1 MKYKAALFITAVLAA
16 SIFVSIPFSSSG
28 ETVELAQPDDIS
40 VSPSMNNLSLKA
52 GDSVTIYL
60 DIYNKFSREIV
71 VYVYYDD
78 KQDPDIDVGF
88 PNGQRIPIKGTS
100 MGYCELDI
108 SVDMYAKS
116 TDHALKFDIK
126 INDPLREHTIEA
138 DASHS
143 LMITVS
149 SELSAGEQYNKIMG
163 MIDNHLP
170 APLNSPLATTIIT
183 MLIWVLIAVV
193 VAYFILPV
201 AIGTGKRAVNDT
213 EKIMKRWKK

>member
-1 MKYKAALFITAVLAA
+1 
-16 SIFVSIPFSSSG
+16 
-28 ETVELAQPDDIS
+28 
-40 VSPSMNNLSLKA
+40 MNNLSLKA

-60 DIYNKFSREIV
+60 DIYNKFSREVV
-71 VYVYYDD
+71 VYVYYDNS
-78 KQDPDIDVGF
+78 QDPDINVGF
-88 PNGQRIPIKGTS
+88 PNGHRIPIAGTS

-108 SVDMYAKS
+108 SVDRYARS
-116 TDHALKFDIK
+116 TDHALHFDIM
-126 INDPLREHTIEA
+126 INDPLRENTIEA

-163 MIDNHLP
+163 VVDNHLP
-170 APLNSPLATTIIT
+170 APLNSPLSTTIIT
-183 MLIWVLIAVV
+183 MLIWILIAVV

-201 AIGTGKRAVNDT
+201 IIGTGKRAMNDT

>member
-1 MKYKAALFITAVLAA
+1 MLITVVLAA
-16 SIFVSIPFSSSG
+16 SIFAAIPFSSSG

-52 GDSVTIYL
+52 GDSITIYL
-60 DIYNKFSREIV
+60 DIFNKFSREVV

-78 KQDPDIDVGF
+78 DQDGDITVGF
-88 PNGQRIPIKGTS
+88 PNGHRISIKGES

-108 SVDMYAKS
+108 SVDRYARS
-116 TDHALKFDIK
+116 TDHALSFNIK

-149 SELSAGEQYNKIMG
+149 SELSAGEQYNKILG

-183 MLIWVLIAVV
+183 LLIWVLVAVI

-201 AIGTGKRAVNDT
+201 VIGTGKRAVNDT